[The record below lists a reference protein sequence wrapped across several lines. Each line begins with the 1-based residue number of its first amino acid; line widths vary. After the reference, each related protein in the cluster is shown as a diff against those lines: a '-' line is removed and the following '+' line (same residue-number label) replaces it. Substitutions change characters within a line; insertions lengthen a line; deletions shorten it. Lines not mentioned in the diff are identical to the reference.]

1 MLQNLQMKPV
11 AIERAQLPY
20 MLYLPQ
26 GYEDQPEKKWPL
38 VIFLHGAGE
47 RGTDL
52 EGVYRHGVPK
62 RVRAGDEFP
71 FILAA
76 PQISGQRYWAGYTE
90 TLNSFLDELIATLRV
105 DEDRVYLTGLSMGGT
120 GTWMWA
126 MANPERFAAI
136 APMCG
141 TGICWC
147 AGNLGRVPVWTFH
160 GDQDTTIPIDES
172 IRMVERLKACGG
184 DVRLTVYEG
193 YGHDCWTAAYQR
205 DDLYEWLL
213 SKTRQK
219 R

>member
-1 MLQNLQMKPV
+1 MLQNLQMQPA
-11 AIERAQLPY
+11 AIERARLPY

-26 GYEDQPEKKWPL
+26 GYTEQPEEKWPL

-47 RGTDL
+47 RGSDL

-62 RVRAGDEFP
+62 RVRNGEEFP

-76 PQISGQRYWAGYTE
+76 PQIDGQHYWAGYTE
-90 TLNSFLDELIATLRV
+90 TLNNFLDELTSTLRV

-160 GDQDTTIPIDES
+160 GDRDETIPIDES

-184 DVRLTVYEG
+184 EARLTVYEG
-193 YGHDCWTAAYQR
+193 YGHDCWTDAYQR

-213 SKTRQK
+213 SKRRQS